1 MSEQISL
8 SEADTVKD
16 DLAEV
21 QGLLA
26 KHRLVE
32 EVSRRQDS
40 GRHDVVENLVQ
51 RQHIA
56 ELRHLFQRLPT
67 VTIALILSA
76 LPEEDRLV
84 AWKEI
89 AEERVDS
96 ILELLS
102 EEISEDLV
110 GDGHHTSTKVM
121 VNAFELHNGRLRQI
135 TVERPV
141 QLTNIKPIW
150 VDLVAPTPRVR
161 DWVGEYFGLEL
172 PDPEDLTDL
181 EASARFYIEDNGEV
195 HLHSDFLLDLEDES
209 RNVAVAFILHKDI
222 LFSVR
227 TEELPVFRLQRLR
240 ARTKPGYVN
249 DGTDV
254 LLDLYAADAEYSADR
269 LEDVYAELESVG
281 KKVLNTKVTDD
292 EAGNILADIARQE
305 DLNGRIRRNVLDTR
319 RAVSFLMRG
328 KFLSAAQLEDA
339 RQIMRD
345 IESLDGHTSFLFGKI
360 NFLMDAVVGFININQ
375 NQRVSKLTKLSI
387 VFMPINI
394 VAGIGGMSEF
404 SMMTTGI
411 PWPLAYGG
419 FTVGM
424 AVVGWLTYLALRQAE
439 RREAHRKL
447 EQAGAA
453 VKRPG

>member
-1 MSEQISL
+1 MSENHNE
-8 SEADTVKD
+8 SEADAVKD

-21 QGLLA
+21 QNLLA

-32 EVSRRQDS
+32 EFSRRQDS
-40 GRHDVVENLVQ
+40 GRHDVVESLVS
-51 RQHIA
+51 RQHIV
-56 ELRHLFQRLPT
+56 ELRHLFERLPT
-67 VTIALILSA
+67 VTVALVLSA
-76 LPEEDRLV
+76 LPEEDRLI

-89 AEERVDS
+89 AEERIDS

-102 EEISEDLV
+102 EEICEDLV
-110 GDGHHTSTKVM
+110 GDGHRTSTKVM

-135 TVERPV
+135 TVDRPA

-161 DWVGEYFGLEL
+161 EWVGKYFNLEV

-195 HLHSDFLLDLEDES
+195 HLHSDFLLDLEEAS

-240 ARTKPGYVN
+240 ARTRPGYVT
-249 DGTDV
+249 DCTDV

-269 LEDVYAELESVG
+269 LEDVYAELEDVG
-281 KKVLNTKVTDD
+281 KKVLNTKLTDD

-319 RAVSFLMRG
+319 RALSFLMRG
-328 KFLSAAQLEDA
+328 KFLSSNQIEDA

-360 NFLMDAVVGFININQ
+360 NFLMDTTVGFININQ
-375 NQRVSKLTKLSI
+375 NKIVKLFSVVSVGLLPPTLIAS
-387 VFMPINI
+387 VYGMNFQHMPELQWEY
-394 VAGIGGMSEF
+394 GYPF
-404 SMMTTGI
+404 S
-411 PWPLAYGG
+411 LALMLASVTAPFWY
-419 FTVGM
+419 FRKK
-424 AVVGWLTYLALRQAE
+424 GWLS
-439 RREAHRKL
+439 
-447 EQAGAA
+447 
-453 VKRPG
+453 